1 MVFSFTLDIYSHISF
16 RENMYMIII
25 RQDEGYYIMLH
36 LGCRSRY
43 VYKLSISFLL
53 KNLSHSHIFSG
64 R

>member
-43 VYKLSISFLL
+43 VYKLSISF
-53 KNLSHSHIFSG
+53 FA
-64 R
+64 